1 MRYAK
6 ILVLLLLLIST
17 TVSDIQSQS
26 NVKTQKLTYGE
37 DVYANNRNAIV
48 TIVAYDNSGN
58 QKGLGSGF
66 FTSSEGELVT
76 NYHVVEDASALL
88 VKLLTGALFP
98 VSGWLASDQEK
109 DFAVLKVQ
117 GKELPTVRLGSLN
130 SVRVGQKVFAL
141 GSPFGMEQ
149 TFTDGMVSS
158 LRDGSE
164 VNMPNLQKVIQHTAP
179 LSPGNSGGPLFN
191 EQGLVIGINT
201 FQSELGQ
208 NINFA
213 IPIDYVKPELGKT
226 DVKPLPVAG
235 GVRIRQKDG
244 MKMVYI
250 PAGTFMMGTSDA
262 QMQEMLRDNPGWSAD
277 WFNDEKPVH
286 EVYTDAFYM
295 DEHEVT
301 NAQFKKFLE
310 DNPEWRKD
318 RIDGKYVW
326 NKDYYLSDWNG
337 MNYPSGK
344 ADHPVAYVSWYD
356 AAAYAQWAGA
366 RLPTEAQWEKS
377 ARGGL
382 AGKRYPWGDTITHDD
397 ANYSGTGGRDRWDG
411 TSPVG
416 SFPANGYGLFD
427 MAGNVWEWCA
437 DEYDLG
443 YDSKSPQNNPTGP
456 GVPILFVSN
465 DFTNVTSFRSRVV
478 RGGSWLSFNLCRL
491 RCAFRHFSEPAVTN
505 SGLGFRC
512 CSR

>member
-6 ILVLLLLLIST
+6 ILVLLLLLISVD
-17 TVSDIQSQS
+17 VSDIRSQS
-26 NVKTQKLTYGE
+26 KVETKKLTYGE
-37 DVYANNRNAIV
+37 DVYANNRNAVV
-48 TIVAYDNSGN
+48 TIIAFDASGD

-66 FTSSEGELVT
+66 FTSSSGELVT

-164 VNMPNLQKVIQHTAP
+164 VNMPNLQRVIQHTAP

-208 NINFA
+208 SLNFA

-226 DVKPLPVAG
+226 DVKPLPVSG
-235 GVRIRQKDG
+235 GIRIRQKDG

-250 PAGTFMMGTSDA
+250 PAGPFQMGSND
-262 QMQEMLRDNPGWSAD
+262 GGS
-277 WFNDEKPVH
+277 DEKPVH
-286 EVYTDAFYM
+286 TVYLDAYYI
-295 DEHEVT
+295 DAYEVT
-301 NAQFKKFLE
+301 NAQYRKFVEATGHREPEGYGYVNGNWQNGFKPWRDPNFN
-310 DNPEWRKD
+310 NP
-318 RIDGKYVW
+318 
-326 NKDYYLSDWNG
+326 NQ
-337 MNYPSGK
+337 
-344 ADHPVAYVSWYD
+344 PVVCVSWED
-356 AAAYAQWAGA
+356 AKAYAEWVGA
-366 RLPTEAQWEKS
+366 SLPTEAQWEK
-377 ARGGL
+377 AVRGGL
-382 AGKRYPWGDTITHDD
+382 VGKKFPWGDEFPARELVGNFADESAKKVFPNWSIITGYDD
-397 ANYSGTGGRDRWDG
+397 GYAYTA
-411 TSPVG
+411 PVG
-416 SFPANGYGLFD
+416 KFAPNGYGLYD
-427 MAGNVWEWCA
+427 MAGNVWEWCLDA
-437 DEYDLG
+437 YESG
-443 YDSKSPQNNPTGP
+443 YYGRSPERNPVNN
-456 GVPILFVSN
+456 N
-465 DFTNVTSFRSRVV
+465 FTNVNSRVV
-478 RGGSWLSFNLCRL
+478 RGGSWLNGNLDYL
-491 RCAFRHFSEPAVTN
+491 RCAIRYSIGPTFTYHAR
-505 SGLGFRC
+505 GFRC